1 MKTLFLTLS
10 LILVLVAF
18 VTGQNADTT
27 EKKLTDAQ
35 WKPLFSALSNEDWKQ
50 AFDLS
55 STYLDQLKNDDN
67 AKSIANLRYMYL
79 YSAAGEVSE
88 GKMTF
93 EDLEKKISIFA
104 GKKIVLPFRE
114 ISNAC
119 QTAFN
124 IICGSTEEKKRAF
137 ITASN
142 KTATTIHSFEYIELA
157 QDFDFAK
164 NSGKKGAVLGTVKAI
179 VPNPNKSRAIVMRIY
194 ISDAK
199 IQLADPK

>member
-157 QDFDFAK
+157 EDFDFAK

>member
-157 QDFDFAK
+157 EDFDFAK

-199 IQLADPK
+199 IQ